1 MAQSKRAK
9 KLFNYAYGWGAA
21 VVIIGA
27 LFKIQHWPGGGTM
40 LTIGMFVEAIVFFLS
55 AFESV
60 DDDADWKTLFKKLEN
75 FGKENEQGMLSSK
88 LDVMLKEAQIDAEL
102 MKSLGDSIQHF
113 KDNIS
118 PAVDSIAATNNYSEQ
133 LALAAQQME
142 SLNTLYKTQLES
154 ASGQT
159 QANEE
164 ALENTARLKEQMASL
179 SDSLASLNEVYDGM
193 LTAMST
199 KK

>member
-1 MAQSKRAK
+1 MAQSKRVK